1 MIITQKHKETEII
14 FLVEEADEGGYLAR
28 SLSHSIFTQ
37 ADTLN
42 ELRDMVRDAVTC
54 HFGEEETPNL
64 IRLHIVKDEVI
75 AV

>member
-1 MIITQKHKETEII
+1 MIITQKHKEIEIL

-28 SLSHSIFTQ
+28 SLHHSIYTQ
-37 ADTLN
+37 ADTIV
-42 ELRDMVRDAVTC
+42 ELRELVRDAVAC
-54 HFGEEETPNL
+54 HFDDADAPNL